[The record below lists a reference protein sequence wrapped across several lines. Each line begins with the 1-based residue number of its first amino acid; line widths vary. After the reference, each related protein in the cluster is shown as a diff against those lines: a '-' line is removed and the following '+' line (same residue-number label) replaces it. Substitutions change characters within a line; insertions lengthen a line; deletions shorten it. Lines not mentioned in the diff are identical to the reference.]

1 MTLWK
6 AFVNGS
12 SANIKFSCLIGQLCE
27 LLGRLIG
34 PLLKTG
40 LPLMRNLLKPLAKN
54 GLMPL
59 RLTATAS
66 ATDYI

>member
-1 MTLWK
+1 MSK
-6 AFVNGS
+6 
-12 SANIKFSCLIGQLCE
+12 IGQLCE

-34 PLLKTG
+34 LLLKTG